1 MVDQLAPPGL
11 FSQLHDM
18 DYDQLFVEFNI
29 GAARQTCLSS
39 EVRLRSEHNY
49 MERKKFERRCVR
61 QTDLLKDRDIKI
73 ASLKAQLSLKEAEA
87 TEAIR
92 LCDQVSVIKAAEAT
106 RVCDLNSLRERNSVL
121 GEEKSVLDGK
131 VAALEF
137 ATIAKKTKIAS
148 LTTQTAK
155 LTQVLSSLQL
165 SFDELSIK
173 ATYLE
178 SPKDSLTNQV
188 FVLETTCFGLRDQVS
203 DYELFKEHYE
213 AVQDEQARILSDRVT
228 ELDSEIM
235 GMAIHLDEEF
245 YPRFLTTIAGRR
257 WILSRGIRLAVM
269 KCLQSPEYV
278 AALGEAIGRAI
289 DKGTQTGLVAGID
302 HRNVGRGLAD
312 VTAYDPSAKAKYVL
326 AVLAFRNL
334 DFNFLSLLESQKD
347 ASIADIMDSLH
358 LKGPFVETL
367 KICQLQPSHEQLLL
381 PIHRK
386 EDNAV
391 IGETS
396 FFEILD
402 VVYARV
408 QKVKEGSSS
417 HRFFISDDMG
427 PLVDPATVTVTTALS
442 TTFAHTSSV
451 PPISVADYGVLGTEP
466 QPEASH
472 SPRIIFE
479 QETLETSPGHPVT
492 S

>member
-18 DYDQLFVEFNI
+18 DYDQLFTEFNV
-29 GAARQTCLSS
+29 GVARHTCLSS
-39 EVRLRSEHNY
+39 EVKLRSEHNY
-49 MERKKFERRCVR
+49 RERKKFERRCVR

-87 TEAIR
+87 AEAIR
-92 LCDQVSVIKAAEAT
+92 LCDQVSVIEAAKAT
-106 RVCDLNSLRERNSVL
+106 RVCELNSLRERNSVL
-121 GEEKSVLDGK
+121 EEEKSVLDGK
-131 VAALEF
+131 
-137 ATIAKKTKIAS
+137 
-148 LTTQTAK
+148 
-155 LTQVLSSLQL
+155 L

-188 FVLETTCFGLRDQVS
+188 SVLETTCFGLCDQVS
-203 DYELFKEHYE
+203 GYELFKEHYE
-213 AVQDEQARILSDRVT
+213 VVQDEQARILSDRVI
-228 ELDSEIM
+228 ELDSKIM

-245 YPRFLTTIAGRR
+245 YPRFLTTIAGRS

-312 VTAYDPSAKAKYVL
+312 VTAYDPSAEAKYVST
-326 AVLAFRNL
+326 VLDFRNL
-334 DFNFLSLLESQKD
+334 DFNFLSLLKSQKD

-381 PIHRK
+381 PIHWK

-396 FFEILD
+396 FFKILD

-408 QKVKEGSSS
+408 QKVKEGASS
-417 HRFFISDDMG
+417 HRFSISDAMG

-479 QETLETSPGHPVT
+479 QETFETLLEHPVT